1 MTRIAL
7 VLLALLLTV
16 ALFAC
21 DKNQTPD
28 TTEEPSVTNNETN
41 NENNQTVN
49 TVTKTGMWADA
60 IHTTDKTFGEGAITI
75 QLEVKAE
82 EQSLT
87 FTIKTN
93 KETLAD
99 ALLEHELIEGED
111 GAYGIYIKKVNGIVA
126 DYDIDQTY
134 WSLSKGG
141 QMSMVGAGDT
151 VIANGEHYELTR
163 AK

>member
-1 MTRIAL
+1 MKTMTRILL

-28 TTEEPSVTNNETN
+28 TTEEPNVTNNEQ
-41 NENNQTVN
+41 NQTVN
-49 TVTKTGMWADA
+49 TVTKTGVWADA

-99 ALLEHELIEGED
+99 ALLEHALVEGEMST
-111 GAYGIYIKKVNGIVA
+111 YGIYIKKVNGIVA

-134 WSLSKGG
+134 WSLSKDG
-141 QMSMVGAGDT
+141 QMSMVGASDT
-151 VIANGEHYELTR
+151 TIANGEHYELTR